1 MKVLLN
7 GYRFPVIFTIGL
19 LGCVFAGPVVGGNAI
34 ARDNLTGT
42 FMGGKVAPG
51 AASPA
56 ATPRGEADLK
66 PIDKQA
72 VADMITSLLN
82 NRGSQSSGED
92 TSAEA
97 AACGC
102 PAGKQCVNCRDESIC
117 ETVGSVT
124 TCRTITHCD
133 CVNLSGLINLLKRL
147 LVQ

>member
-1 MKVLLN
+1 M
-7 GYRFPVIFTIGL
+7 IFTIGL
-19 LGCVFAGPVVGGNAI
+19 LGCVFAELVVGGNAI

-51 AASPA
+51 AAA
-56 ATPRGEADLK
+56 AAPRGEADLK

-72 VADMITSLLN
+72 GADTITSLLN
-82 NRGSQSSGED
+82 NRGNQSSGED

-97 AACGC
+97 ACGC
-102 PAGKQCVNCRDESIC
+102 PGGKQCVNCRDESIC
-117 ETVGSVT
+117 ETGGNVT

-147 LVQ
+147 LAQ